1 MRRSQDPFVENSEA
15 IAQVGLKMP
24 LKIERHLE
32 RYREVLRRNDHDH
45 RYGRNLTKISIRH
58 IHFQQPAQHLI
69 LGTHRLGCAA
79 NSAVKLDQ

>member
-1 MRRSQDPFVENSEA
+1 MRRGQDPFVENSES

-24 LKIERHLE
+24 LKIERNLE
-32 RYREVLRRNDHDH
+32 RYREVLRRNNHDH
-45 RYGRNLTKISIRH
+45 RHGRNLTKISICH

-69 LGTHRLGCAA
+69 LGAHRWGASA